1 MEVKLVKD
9 IQETEDL
16 KNFRKMI
23 EGKKVKKK
31 KENKNKKIKFIFN
44 KR

>member
-31 KENKNKKIKFIFN
+31 KQKNNKKIKFTFN